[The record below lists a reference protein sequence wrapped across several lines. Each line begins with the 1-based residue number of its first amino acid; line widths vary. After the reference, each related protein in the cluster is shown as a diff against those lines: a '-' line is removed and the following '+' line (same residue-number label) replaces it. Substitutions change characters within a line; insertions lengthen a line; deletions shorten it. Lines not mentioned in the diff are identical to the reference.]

1 MKNILKYIFKDAII
15 LVIVYIILANL
26 KEHLFFGNAHAS
38 AWLITFGIMSG
49 VVLIP
54 VATISCVNDIINAN
68 NQRSIDDAIYLEK
81 YKAMEDIISDI
92 IKVRKNVSKMKT
104 NFLQVKDTF
113 YGVFVFTVDKD
124 NNEVAM
130 RMKAN
135 LDMHFDNVQYL
146 HNILYLLD
154 IKDIN
159 FNNKANQLINQLLN
173 YSSLINNCSKNVL
186 NGYAQKKSKDI
197 VEQSEEG
204 YKITKDNLKKDGT
217 FGQIAA
223 ELKRLKKLNR

>member
-1 MKNILKYIFKDAII
+1 
-15 LVIVYIILANL
+15 
-26 KEHLFFGNAHAS
+26 
-38 AWLITFGIMSG
+38 
-49 VVLIP
+49 
-54 VATISCVNDIINAN
+54 
-68 NQRSIDDAIYLEK
+68 
-81 YKAMEDIISDI
+81 
-92 IKVRKNVSKMKT
+92 MKT

-204 YKITKDNLKKDGT
+204 TK
-217 FGQIAA
+217 
-223 ELKRLKKLNR
+223 